1 MTQVWPCSA
10 SKPLHHGDCFSDG
23 NDAECAGALGE
34 EHFLF
39 SIRLNVRVYEPRVV
53 RSQHMEPEMKSI
65 QYEAELRAEDILIL
79 RPLFESLNQTIPEAR
94 TLPRE
99 C

>member
-1 MTQVWPCSA
+1 MTQMWPCSA
-10 SKPLHHGDCFSDG
+10 SKPLYHGDCFSDR
-23 NDAECAGALGE
+23 NNAECAGAPGE
-34 EHFLF
+34 ELFLF
-39 SIRLNVRVYEPRVV
+39 STRLNVREYEPRVV
-53 RSQHMEPEMKSI
+53 RRQHMEPEMKSV

-94 TLPRE
+94 TLPHE